1 MSDVE
6 VEIEVEGW
14 VREYLPAVHRYLRRR
29 APRDDVDDL
38 VSEVFATAWRR
49 RADVP
54 REAVLPWLYRTAG
67 FVLANHRRVRTDL
80 AVGDAI
86 EVGSMA
92 GSTAGSLA
100 GSLAGSRAGAVSADP
115 SAVVIEDV
123 ALAAAWRQ
131 LSERDREVLM
141 LTAWEGLSGRE
152 LAAVLGISVGGA
164 GAAVFRARAALEA
177 AWTAGERTES
187 EATEA

>member
-1 MSDVE
+1 M
-6 VEIEVEGW
+6 EVEGW

-86 EVGSMA
+86 EVGS
-92 GSTAGSLA
+92 LA
-100 GSLAGSRAGAVSADP
+100 GSFAGAVSADP

-131 LSERDREVLM
+131 LRERDREVLL

-177 AWTAGERTES
+177 AWAAGERSES
-187 EATEA
+187 EATQA

>member
-1 MSDVE
+1 M
-6 VEIEVEGW
+6 EVEGW
-14 VREYLPAVHRYLRRR
+14 VREHLPAVHRYLRRR

-86 EVGSMA
+86 EVGSI
-92 GSTAGSLA
+92 A